1 MFMNFFSFPVATQTL
16 THDCFTQAPS
26 YVVLAALCAKECKLN
41 LKCNCN
47 ACANSSSCMC
57 ACGPGL
63 PAALLQPREDS
74 GWGGWQMPADT
85 KKFDI
90 FDK

>member
-1 MFMNFFSFPVATQTL
+1 MAKGVQAKWKLLLKMSAACKGGRNVHELFSFPVATQTL

-47 ACANSSSCMC
+47 AC
-57 ACGPGL
+57 GVEL
-63 PAALLQPREDS
+63 
-74 GWGGWQMPADT
+74 
-85 KKFDI
+85 
-90 FDK
+90 

>member
-1 MFMNFFSFPVATQTL
+1 
-16 THDCFTQAPS
+16 
-26 YVVLAALCAKECKLN
+26 
-41 LKCNCN
+41 
-47 ACANSSSCMC
+47 MC